1 MTQLLRRLFTVQEYH
16 RMAEAGIL
24 REDDRLELLRGEIVQ
39 MSPIG
44 SRHAAT
50 VNRINRLFFRK
61 FGDRALPSIQNP
73 VELDDYSEPQ
83 PDIALLRPRDDCY
96 EAGHP
101 LPEDVL
107 LLVEVADSTLRLDRT
122 VKIPLYAEDGIAEVW
137 LIDLKANCIEVYR
150 QPTAK
155 GYQQVERF
163 TGQQSFS
170 IQAFADVEIAVSEV
184 LGSG

>member
-24 REDDRLELLRGEIVQ
+24 REDDRLELLRGEIIQ

-50 VNRINRLFFRK
+50 VNRINRLFFKK

-83 PDIALLRPRDDCY
+83 PDIALLRPRDDYY
-96 EAGHP
+96 ESSHP

-107 LLVEVADSTLRLDRT
+107 LLVEVADSTVRLDRT
-122 VKIPLYAEDGIAEVW
+122 LKIPLYAEDGIVEVW
-137 LIDLKANCIEVYR
+137 LINLPAQRIEVYR
-150 QPTAK
+150 QPTPE
-155 GYQQVERF
+155 GYQQIEQFDRSQ
-163 TGQQSFS
+163 TLS
-170 IQAFADVEIAVSEV
+170 IQAFADIEIAVSDI
-184 LGSG
+184 LGS